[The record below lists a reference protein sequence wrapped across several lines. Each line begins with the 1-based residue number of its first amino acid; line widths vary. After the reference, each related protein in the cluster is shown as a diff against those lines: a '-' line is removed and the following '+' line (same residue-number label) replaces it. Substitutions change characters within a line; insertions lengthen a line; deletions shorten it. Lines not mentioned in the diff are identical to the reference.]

1 MLTEMPKELK
11 DLSEEELERKKAI
24 GSITTKTLSY
34 MTNAFVERGFSW
46 VLPVVF
52 SKVTDPLWPDPQ
64 ASIEGRIEVDVYGE
78 KVMAMQSMIVH
89 KITACSLLY
98 DRLFTLSPNI
108 RLERRDRATTGRHA
122 YEFTQLDFE
131 MRYASSQDV
140 MDFVEELVCGLVSHI
155 KGEAEEDLAVLGR
168 DLAVPERPFRVYERE
183 APDEKR
189 PCWIVDMPREFYDFE
204 DPDSGFWDNYD
215 LMLPGI
221 GEVLSGSRRESDY
234 DRLVRKMD
242 RDGVRKEN
250 FRALLD
256 LAGSGMIRPTAGAG
270 IGLERLIAW
279 MCGAKHVCEVQP
291 FPRIPGMV
299 MDL

>member
-11 DLSEEELERKKAI
+11 DLSEKELERKKAI

-46 VLPVVF
+46 FLPVVF
-52 SKVTDPLWPDPQ
+52 SKVTDPLWPDPS
-64 ASIEGRIEVDVYGE
+64 ASIEGRIEVDMYGE

-131 MRYASSQDV
+131 MRYASSRDV
-140 MDFVEELVCGLVSHI
+140 MDMVEEMTCGLISYL
-155 KGEAEEDLAVLGR
+155 KRTSKEELAYLGR

-183 APDEKR
+183 AKSDEF
-189 PCWIVDMPREFYDFE
+189 CWVVDMPREFYDFE

-234 DRLVRKMD
+234 DRIVRKMD

-256 LAGSGMIRPTAGAG
+256 LAGSGRIRPTAGAG

-291 FPRIPGMV
+291 FPRIPGLV
-299 MDL
+299 GDL